1 MRYPI
6 LTRPF
11 GRQFPFHQSS
21 TNPSCP
27 FFAPLGKYALFQ
39 LPLSRSFTSGA
50 IKTQAMLDAMSPAT
64 RLLDE
69 YLKEGGYQKW
79 GWVIYRSTYQNDEDW
94 NCFKGVITEAMR
106 KSIEHHKTPDLDHSL
121 NQSLSLTFLEDRP
134 NFENASKDQLRAH
147 FQEWAQRAYY
157 AENPRPF
164 EEFNPDLAT
173 APRYR
178 YFIQIDEKS
187 LQSLLHDTE
196 SGPRLRGLQSNGYVN
211 FVDGWWKSLREQYAT
226 SQDPDLKEGI
236 DEQLAHGYQ
245 SIEGCVEE
253 NTGWTMLH
261 RLDMSVSFYHYTSGF
276 VEDVWPLYY
285 QRPPGIALW

>member
-1 MRYPI
+1 MRYPV

-11 GRQFPFHQSS
+11 GRQLPFRQSS
-21 TNPSCP
+21 TNLSCS
-27 FFAPLGKYALFQ
+27 FFASLRKSVLFQ
-39 LPLSRSFTSGA
+39 PPLSRSFTSGS

-69 YLKEGGYQKW
+69 YLREGGYQKW
-79 GWVIYRSTYQNDEDW
+79 GWVVYRSTYQNDEDW
-94 NCFKGVITEAMR
+94 NCFKGVIMEAMR

-134 NFENASKDQLRAH
+134 SFENASKDQLRAH
-147 FQEWAQRAYY
+147 FQGWAQHAYY

-164 EEFNPDLAT
+164 EVFDPNLAT

-178 YFIQIDEKS
+178 YFIQIDENS
-187 LQSLLHDTE
+187 LQSLLHDIE
-196 SGPRLRGLQSNGYVN
+196 SGSRLKGLQDYGYVN
-211 FVDGWWKSLREQYAT
+211 FVDGWWKSLREYYAT
-226 SQDPDLKEGI
+226 SQDPDIKEEM
-236 DEQLAHGYQ
+236 DEQLARDYR

-261 RLDMSVSFYHYTSGF
+261 RLDMSVDFYHYTSGF